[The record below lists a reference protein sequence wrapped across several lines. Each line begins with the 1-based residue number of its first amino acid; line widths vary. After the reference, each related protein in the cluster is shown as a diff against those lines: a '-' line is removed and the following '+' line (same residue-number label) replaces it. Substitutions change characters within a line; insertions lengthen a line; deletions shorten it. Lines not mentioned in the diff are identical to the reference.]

1 MSNQYNFHT
10 KTIAKLGYSDSLRE
24 KYMKFYRD
32 RSSLFLPFLRGSAL
46 TYVGVDNII
55 TGPFRELMIE
65 YFRLGDFG
73 SNAREEYLYY
83 LLLFFGI
90 LQLFITSQS
99 AFQPVIE
106 IIDTKVIL
114 RTKEKTLSVIKN
126 TFDVI
131 NLELVE
137 SNYLQF
143 SFRNG
148 EVYNV
153 QVDDVSI
160 KEVLKQFTSF
170 NLYEEE

>member
-1 MSNQYNFHT
+1 M
-10 KTIAKLGYSDSLRE
+10 KL
-24 KYMKFYRD
+24 YRD
-32 RSSLFLPFLRGSAL
+32 RSSLLLPFLRGSVL

-55 TGPFRELMIE
+55 TGPFRQLMIK

-83 LLLFFGI
+83 LLLFFGL
-90 LQLFITSQS
+90 LQLLITLQS
-99 AFQPVIE
+99 AFLPVIE

-126 TFDVI
+126 TFDII

-137 SNYLQF
+137 DNFLQF
-143 SFRNG
+143 SFSGG

-153 QVDDVSI
+153 QVDDVSL
-160 KEVLKQFTSF
+160 KEVQEVFTSF
-170 NLYEEE
+170 NFYEEE

>member
-1 MSNQYNFHT
+1 
-10 KTIAKLGYSDSLRE
+10 
-24 KYMKFYRD
+24 MKFYRD

-46 TYVGVDNII
+46 TYVGVDNLI
-55 TGPFRELMIE
+55 TGPFRQLMIK

-83 LLLFFGI
+83 LLLFFGL
-90 LQLFITSQS
+90 LQLFIILQS

-126 TFDVI
+126 TFDII
-131 NLELVE
+131 NLEVVE

-160 KEVLKQFTSF
+160 KEVQKQFTSF
-170 NLYEEE
+170 NLHEEE

>member
-1 MSNQYNFHT
+1 
-10 KTIAKLGYSDSLRE
+10 
-24 KYMKFYRD
+24 MKFYRD

-55 TGPFRELMIE
+55 TGPFRQLMIK

-83 LLLFFGI
+83 LLLFFGL
-90 LQLFITSQS
+90 LQLLVTLQS

-126 TFDVI
+126 TFDII
-131 NLELVE
+131 NLEVVE

-148 EVYNV
+148 DVYNV
-153 QVDDVSI
+153 QVDDISI
-160 KEVLKQFTSF
+160 KEIQNEFTSF
-170 NLYEEE
+170 NFYEEE

>member
-1 MSNQYNFHT
+1 M
-10 KTIAKLGYSDSLRE
+10 
-24 KYMKFYRD
+24 
-32 RSSLFLPFLRGSAL
+32 
-46 TYVGVDNII
+46 
-55 TGPFRELMIE
+55 
-65 YFRLGDFG
+65 
-73 SNAREEYLYY
+73 YY
-83 LLLFFGI
+83 LLLFFGL
-90 LQLFITSQS
+90 LQLLITLQS

-126 TFDVI
+126 TFDII
-131 NLELVE
+131 NLEVVE

-160 KEVLKQFTSF
+160 KEIQKEFTSF
-170 NLYEEE
+170 NFYEEE

>member
-1 MSNQYNFHT
+1 
-10 KTIAKLGYSDSLRE
+10 
-24 KYMKFYRD
+24 MKFYRD

-46 TYVGVDNII
+46 TYVGVDNLI
-55 TGPFRELMIE
+55 TGPFRQLMIK

-83 LLLFFGI
+83 LLLFFGL
-90 LQLFITSQS
+90 LQLFITLQS

-126 TFDVI
+126 TFDII
-131 NLELVE
+131 NLEIVE

-160 KEVLKQFTSF
+160 KKVQEEFTSF
-170 NLYEEE
+170 NFYEEE

>member
-1 MSNQYNFHT
+1 
-10 KTIAKLGYSDSLRE
+10 
-24 KYMKFYRD
+24 MKFYRD

-55 TGPFRELMIE
+55 TGPFRQLMIK

-83 LLLFFGI
+83 LLLFFGL
-90 LQLFITSQS
+90 LQLLITLQS

-126 TFDVI
+126 TFDII
-131 NLELVE
+131 NLEVVE

-160 KEVLKQFTSF
+160 KKVQEEFTAF
-170 NLYEEE
+170 NFYEEE

>member
-1 MSNQYNFHT
+1 
-10 KTIAKLGYSDSLRE
+10 
-24 KYMKFYRD
+24 MKFYRD
-32 RSSLFLPFLRGSAL
+32 TSSLFLPFLRGSVL
-46 TYVGVDNII
+46 TYIGIDNII
-55 TGPFRELMIE
+55 TGPFRQLMIK

-83 LLLFFGI
+83 LLLFFGL
-90 LQLFITSQS
+90 LQLLITLQS

-126 TFDVI
+126 TFDII
-131 NLELVE
+131 NLEVVE
-137 SNYLQF
+137 DNFLQF
-143 SFRNG
+143 SFQNG

-160 KEVLKQFTSF
+160 KEVQKEFTSF
-170 NLYEEE
+170 NFYEEE

>member
-1 MSNQYNFHT
+1 
-10 KTIAKLGYSDSLRE
+10 
-24 KYMKFYRD
+24 MKFYRD

-55 TGPFRELMIE
+55 TGPFRQLMIK

-83 LLLFFGI
+83 LLLFFGL
-90 LQLFITSQS
+90 LQLFITLQS

-131 NLELVE
+131 NLEVVE

-153 QVDDVSI
+153 QVDNVSI
-160 KEVLKQFTSF
+160 KEVQKQFTSF

>member
-1 MSNQYNFHT
+1 
-10 KTIAKLGYSDSLRE
+10 
-24 KYMKFYRD
+24 MKFYRD

-131 NLELVE
+131 NLEVVE

-170 NLYEEE
+170 NFYEEE

>member
-1 MSNQYNFHT
+1 
-10 KTIAKLGYSDSLRE
+10 
-24 KYMKFYRD
+24 MKFYRD
-32 RSSLFLPFLRGSAL
+32 RSSLYLPFLRGSAL
-46 TYVGVDNII
+46 AYVGVDNII

-126 TFDVI
+126 TFDII
-131 NLELVE
+131 NLEVVE

-153 QVDDVSI
+153 QIDDVSI
-160 KEVLKQFTSF
+160 KEVQKQFTSF
-170 NLYEEE
+170 NLHEEE

>member
-1 MSNQYNFHT
+1 
-10 KTIAKLGYSDSLRE
+10 
-24 KYMKFYRD
+24 MKFFRD
-32 RSSLFLPFLRGSAL
+32 RSSLFLPFLRGSVL

-55 TGPFRELMIE
+55 TGPFRQLMIK

-83 LLLFFGI
+83 LLLFFGL
-90 LQLFITSQS
+90 LQLLITLQS

-126 TFDVI
+126 TFDII
-131 NLELVE
+131 NLEVVKD
-137 SNYLQF
+137 NFLQF
-143 SFRNG
+143 SFQNG

-160 KEVLKQFTSF
+160 KEVQKEFTSF
-170 NLYEEE
+170 NFYEEE

>member
-1 MSNQYNFHT
+1 
-10 KTIAKLGYSDSLRE
+10 
-24 KYMKFYRD
+24 MKFYRD
-32 RSSLFLPFLRGSAL
+32 RSSLFLPLLRGSVL

-55 TGPFRELMIE
+55 TGPFRQLMIK

-83 LLLFFGI
+83 LLLFFGL
-90 LQLFITSQS
+90 LQLLITLQS

-126 TFDVI
+126 TFDII
-131 NLELVE
+131 NLEVVE
-137 SNYLQF
+137 DNFLQF
-143 SFRNG
+143 SFQNG

-160 KEVLKQFTSF
+160 KEVQKEFTSF
-170 NLYEEE
+170 NFYEEE

>member
-1 MSNQYNFHT
+1 
-10 KTIAKLGYSDSLRE
+10 
-24 KYMKFYRD
+24 MKFYRD

-46 TYVGVDNII
+46 TYVGVDNLI
-55 TGPFRELMIE
+55 TGPFRQLMIK

-83 LLLFFGI
+83 LLMFFGL
-90 LQLFITSQS
+90 LQLFITLQS

-114 RTKEKTLSVIKN
+114 RTKEKTLSVVKN
-126 TFDVI
+126 TFDII
-131 NLELVE
+131 NLEVVE

-143 SFRNG
+143 LFRNG

-160 KEVLKQFTSF
+160 KEIQKEFTSF
-170 NLYEEE
+170 NFYEEE

>member
-1 MSNQYNFHT
+1 
-10 KTIAKLGYSDSLRE
+10 
-24 KYMKFYRD
+24 MKFYRD

-55 TGPFRELMIE
+55 TGPFRQLMIK

-83 LLLFFGI
+83 LLLFFGL
-90 LQLFITSQS
+90 LQLLITLQS

-131 NLELVE
+131 NLEVVE

-160 KEVLKQFTSF
+160 KKVQEEFTSF
-170 NLYEEE
+170 NFYEEE